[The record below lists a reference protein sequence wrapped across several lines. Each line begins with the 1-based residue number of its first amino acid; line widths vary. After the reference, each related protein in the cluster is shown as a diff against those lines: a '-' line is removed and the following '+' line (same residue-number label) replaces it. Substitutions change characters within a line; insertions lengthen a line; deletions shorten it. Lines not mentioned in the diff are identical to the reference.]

1 MRGEVWRGDSPF
13 HWMSE
18 GTSRGKMFTF
28 GALKSTF
35 HCILSRERCLA
46 IRETPLFTHAC
57 FILNNVCFSSIKEL
71 RNKYDRF
78 FSSLKIVL
86 FCFVFFMVCLSSLHL
101 I

>member
-1 MRGEVWRGDSPF
+1 MRGEVWRGESRF

-18 GTSRGKMFTF
+18 ETSRGKMFTF
-28 GALKSTF
+28 GALKSAF

-46 IRETPLFTHAC
+46 IRETPLFTHLLY
-57 FILNNVCFSSIKEL
+57 FIQCLFFICYKEL

-86 FCFVFFMVCLSSLHL
+86 FCFVFFLWCV
-101 I
+101 